1 MKSQS
6 LPQTADA
13 VVIGAG
19 VVGAS
24 TALALTEAGLRVVVV
39 DRGSVAS
46 GTTGAGEGNILVSD
60 KEPGA
65 ELTLALRSRD
75 LWFEVADR
83 IGNNFELE
91 AKGGVVVA
99 RKDPTPLFHFAEKQ
113 TGAGVKTERADWQ
126 GLHQLEPHLAPNI
139 EAGVFYP
146 QDAQCQPMLAAA
158 HMLRAVR
165 KSGGV
170 IFNQADVKDRFEKAG
185 GKPISPSPA
194 EVKAMVMNDYNR
206 WKQLITA
213 ANVKAD

>member
-60 KEPGA
+60 KEPGD

-113 TGAGVKTERADWQ
+113 TGAGVTTERADSQ

-146 QDAQCQPMLAAA
+146 QDSQCQPMLAAA
-158 HMLRAVR
+158 HMLRYARQRGASVVNDALVTSIRTSHGIVR
-165 KSGGV
+165 EVVTNQGSIHTPIV
-170 IFNQADVKDRFEKAG
+170 INATG
-185 GKPISPSPA
+185 
-194 EVKAMVMNDYNR
+194 
-206 WKQLITA
+206 T
-213 ANVKAD
+213 